1 MPEINVAVEDS
12 EGLIV
17 GDVTVSLFS
26 SLMDIQYG
34 DTLLGIPGETVT
46 WVDPEDV
53 DGKVIPLLR
62 PAAVL
67 VEAVDQDNNGY
78 TKTLRFKVRMVNNL
92 SVDLT
97 QTVDLTKVIV
107 YGVIFAGAATA
118 LFYLLHSHFKL
129 GGS

>member
-1 MPEINVAVEDS
+1 MPEINVTVADS

-17 GDVTVSLFS
+17 GDVTVSLFNS
-26 SLMDIQYG
+26 GMDLQYG
-34 DTLLGIPGETVT
+34 DTHLCVPGETVT

-67 VEAVDQDNNGY
+67 VEAVDQDNNEY
-78 TKTLRFKVRMVNNL
+78 TKTIRFKVRTVNNL

-97 QTVDLTKVIV
+97 KKVDLITVIT
-107 YGVIFAGAATA
+107 YAVIFAAVMSVLYYVWANIRRGGA
-118 LFYLLHSHFKL
+118 
-129 GGS
+129 